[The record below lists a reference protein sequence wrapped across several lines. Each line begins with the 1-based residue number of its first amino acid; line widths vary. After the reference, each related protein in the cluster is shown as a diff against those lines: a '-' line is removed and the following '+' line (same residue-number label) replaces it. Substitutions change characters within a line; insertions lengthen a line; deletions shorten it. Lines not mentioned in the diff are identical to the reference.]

1 MSNPPKPDAILDT
14 LIVGAG
20 PAGLSAALVLG
31 RCTRRVLVCD
41 SGEPRNQ
48 ESARVSG
55 YLSRDGCRPA
65 DLRSVGRRQLEPYA
79 SVEVRDCAVEDI
91 EGEIGAFRATL
102 ADGSTVTAKRILMAT
117 GLRDT
122 FPPLEGA
129 ERLWGKGVWTCPYCD
144 GWELRD
150 KPVAVYGA
158 GSGIVGF
165 ALELRLWTADL
176 VLLTHGDPKLDAKEL
191 AVLERA
197 GIRVIADPVER
208 LEGDE
213 ALERVR
219 FRTGETLAR
228 EALFFLAD
236 AHQRSPLVEK
246 LGCELTER
254 GTAETSS
261 YERSNV
267 PGVYV
272 AGDASRRVQF
282 AIVAAAE
289 GAMAAFAINTELLH
303 EERAALE
310 AGL

>member
-1 MSNPPKPDAILDT
+1 MSNPPKPDAVLDT
-14 LIVGAG
+14 LIVGGG

-55 YLSRDGCRPA
+55 YLSLDGCRPA
-65 DLRSVGRRQLEPYA
+65 DLRSVGRRQLQPYT

-91 EGEIGAFRATL
+91 AGEMGAFRATL
-102 ADGSTVTAKRILMAT
+102 ADGATVTAKRILMAT

-122 FPPLEGA
+122 FPPLEGVK
-129 ERLWGKGVWTCPYCD
+129 RLWGKGVWTCPYCD

-158 GSGIVGF
+158 GPGIVGF

-176 VLLTHGDPKLDAKEL
+176 VLLTDGDPKLDDRDL
-191 AVLERA
+191 AVLDRA
-197 GIRVIADPVER
+197 GVRVIADPVER

-213 ALERVR
+213 ALEQVR
-219 FRTGETLAR
+219 FRGGETLPR

-246 LGCELTER
+246 LGCELTDR